1 MLLSFIIYESS
12 ISFFLIIVCCLRF
25 IGIYTLIKEIIC
37 IEFIRKFKLIIICT
51 CITILLEFGF
61 IYTQL
66 RLCAIFFINYKND

>member
-1 MLLSFIIYESS
+1 MLLSSIIDESS
-12 ISFFLIIVCCLRF
+12 ISFCLIIVCCLRF
-25 IGIYTLIKEIIC
+25 IGIYILINEIIC
-37 IEFIRKFKLIIICT
+37 IDLIHKFKLIIICV